1 MTKGRDNI
9 KIDYME
15 KGRYNFKIQYVTKG
29 QENIK
34 IEYMAKLSGFTFV
47 TIVTALSL
55 ALPMLIT
62 NNCFSLN
69 EV

>member
-1 MTKGRDNI
+1 MTKGRD
-9 KIDYME
+9 
-15 KGRYNFKIQYVTKG
+15 
-29 QENIK
+29 NIK

>member
-1 MTKGRDNI
+1 MTKGRD
-9 KIDYME
+9 
-15 KGRYNFKIQYVTKG
+15 
-29 QENIK
+29 NIK

-47 TIVTALSL
+47 TIALSL